1 MQILVIGGTNFIGRH
16 LVNTLIKGGHETT
29 ILHRKPNHDFG
40 KKVINLQGDRN
51 EVASLRSQLSGKSF
65 DAVYDLAYDWER
77 GTPAPAVQSLAHLL
91 TGNCG
96 RYVFMSSVAAY
107 GDGLNH
113 HEGDALADD
122 DHHDRYARDKAQ
134 TERALFRLHQ
144 RHGTPVVTIRPPFV
158 YGPGNPYYRE
168 QFFWDRIRDRRPIIL
183 PGDGRRLMQFVFV
196 KDLVAALIATMSTP
210 NTVGHAFNV
219 ANSRALTQA
228 EVVEMIAR
236 AAGKTAEVVRVP
248 RERILRSG
256 GHPMGPNLYFGQY
269 FDLPPITTLVA
280 KAQRVLRFKPVTF
293 ADGLAETYKWYQ
305 RHQKRT
311 GIDYGFEDSLLT
323 RASAQLAS

>member
-1 MQILVIGGTNFIGRH
+1 M
-16 LVNTLIKGGHETT
+16 
-29 ILHRKPNHDFG
+29 
-40 KKVINLQGDRN
+40 
-51 EVASLRSQLSGKSF
+51 
-65 DAVYDLAYDWER
+65 
-77 GTPAPAVQSLAHLL
+77 
-91 TGNCG
+91 
-96 RYVFMSSVAAY
+96 
-107 GDGLNH
+107 
-113 HEGDALADD
+113 
-122 DHHDRYARDKAQ
+122 
-134 TERALFRLHQ
+134 
-144 RHGTPVVTIRPPFV
+144 TIRPPFV

-168 QFFWDRIRDRRPIIL
+168 QFFWDRIRDKRPIIL

-196 KDLVAALIATMSTP
+196 KDLVAALIAAMSTA

-228 EVVEMIAR
+228 EVVEMMAK
-236 AAGKTAEVVRVP
+236 AAGKPVEVVRVP

-293 ADGLAETYKWYQ
+293 AEGLAETYKWYQ
-305 RHQKRT
+305 RHHKRT
-311 GIDYGFEDSLLT
+311 QIDYGFEDALLA

>member
-1 MQILVIGGTNFIGRH
+1 MNILVIGGTNFIGRA
-16 LVNTLIKGGHETT
+16 LVQTLIKSGHETA
-29 ILHRKPNHDFG
+29 ILHRKATHDFG
-40 KKVINLQGDRN
+40 KKVANLQADRN
-51 EVASLRSQLSGKSF
+51 DAASLRSLLSGKSY
-65 DAVYDLAYDWER
+65 DAVFDLAYDWER
-77 GTPAPAVQSLAHLL
+77 GTPAQAVQALAHLM

-122 DHHDRYARDKAQ
+122 DHADRYTRDKAQ
-134 TERALFRLHQ
+134 SERALFRLHQ
-144 RHGTPVVTIRPPFV
+144 RYGTPVVTIRPPFV

-168 QFFWDRIRDRRPIIL
+168 QFFWDRMRDKRPIIL

-196 KDLVAALIATMSTP
+196 KDLVSALIAAMSTP

-228 EVVEMIAR
+228 EVVELMAK
-236 AAGKTAEVVRVP
+236 AAGKIVEVVRVP

-280 KAQRVLRFKPVTF
+280 KAQRVLRFKPVSF
-293 ADGLAETYKWYQ
+293 AEGLSETYKWYQ
-305 RHQKRT
+305 RHHKRT
-311 GIDYGFEDSLLT
+311 VIDYGFEDSLLA